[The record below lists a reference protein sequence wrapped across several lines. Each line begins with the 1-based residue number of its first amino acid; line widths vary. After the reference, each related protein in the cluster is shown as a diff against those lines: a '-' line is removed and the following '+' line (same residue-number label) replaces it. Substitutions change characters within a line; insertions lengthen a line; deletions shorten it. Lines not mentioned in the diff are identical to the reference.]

1 MNNMNKKTSLIL
13 FITGIMI
20 CLIAATW
27 MFFDILPLSLRIA
40 ILILGL
46 GLMTASHFGLLKG

>member
-1 MNNMNKKTSLIL
+1 MNKKTSLIL
-13 FITGIMI
+13 FITGIII

-27 MFFDILPLSLRIA
+27 MFFGILPLSLRIA

-46 GLMTASHFGLLKG
+46 GLIGASHFGLMK